1 MMADKKNKINRSIL
15 RGRISLIRMST
26 FDSNESFDNK
36 IYLVYWLWLK
46 MNESEIL
53 DMTVVQ
59 SEILQGTR
67 MCKQSKTKRTDKF
80 ISFQKGSQLFSIDC
94 TFFLDMEQFQLK
106 FTVCRETLIRTT
118 KIKTKCS
125 LLV

>member
-1 MMADKKNKINRSIL
+1 MSI
-15 RGRISLIRMST
+15 

-59 SEILQGTR
+59 SEMLQGTR

-94 TFFLDMEQFQLK
+94 TFFLRHG
-106 FTVCRETLIRTT
+106 TVLIEIYGVLRNSNQNHKNEN
-118 KIKTKCS
+118 KIFSVGMTPNKTQKIFKVGKKS
-125 LLV
+125 FENV